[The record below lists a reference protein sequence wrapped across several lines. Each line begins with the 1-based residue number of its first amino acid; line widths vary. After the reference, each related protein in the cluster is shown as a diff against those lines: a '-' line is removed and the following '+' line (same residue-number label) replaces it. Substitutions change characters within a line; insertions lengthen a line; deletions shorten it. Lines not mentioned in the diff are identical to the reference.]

1 MRARKL
7 LPLIIIV
14 IILQLA
20 LAACAGIGDGA
31 IMNDLK
37 ASVSDGVEEPDVE
50 NDCVL
55 TVYDSQGNGSYRVRI
70 PVSDMSEL
78 MKIILEGE
86 YAAIGATSTPAN
98 KYVLIDFPSGINL
111 DSNTGVYNDVKVYFD
126 GFVAE
131 INPAET
137 PLGRQAGIYDRV
149 IQFMNEA
156 NKEVSNAEYTA
167 GFDFDT
173 LLVSGDAIYSFAASD
188 FEDLGCIGVSR
199 LFYAEKQGVQWWTFT
214 FDSCS
219 EEEIRDIASKL
230 RSRSEI
236 TSVEFN
242 VYYMPD

>member
-1 MRARKL
+1 MTTRKFTPLLIIALL
-7 LPLIIIV
+7 LPLV
-14 IILQLA
+14 LA
-20 LAACAGIGDGA
+20 SCAGIGDGA
-31 IMNDLK
+31 IM
-37 ASVSDGVEEPDVE
+37 EEPDVE

-86 YAAIGATSTPAN
+86 YAAVGATSTPAN

-131 INPAET
+131 INPAEA

-156 NKEVSNAEYTA
+156 NKEVSNAEYNA
-167 GFDFDT
+167 GVDFDT
-173 LLVSGDAIYSFAASD
+173 LLVCASAVYDFKFSD
-188 FEDLGCIGVSR
+188 FEDLGCIGVKS
-199 LFYAEKQGVQWWTFT
+199 LMDTNDGKCWWTLT
-214 FDSCS
+214 FDASS
-219 EEEIRDIASKL
+219 EAQIRDIASKL

-242 VYYMPD
+242 VYYTPD

>member
-20 LAACAGIGDGA
+20 LASCAGIGDGA

-37 ASVSDGVEEPDVE
+37 ASVSDGVEERDVE
-50 NDCVL
+50 NNCVL
-55 TVYDSQGNGSYRVRI
+55 TVYDSQGNGSSRVRI

-78 MKIILEGE
+78 MEIILEGE
-86 YAAIGATSTPAN
+86 YAAVGSTSTPAN
-98 KYVLIDFPSGINL
+98 KYVLIDFPSKINL

-131 INPAET
+131 INPTES

-156 NKEVSNAEYTA
+156 NKEVANSEYNA

-173 LLVSGDAIYSFAASD
+173 LIVCASAVYDFKFSD
-188 FEDLGCIGVSR
+188 FEDLGCIGVKS
-199 LFYAEKQGVQWWTFT
+199 LMDTNDGKCWWTFT
-214 FDSCS
+214 FDASS
-219 EEEIRDIASKL
+219 EAQIRDIASKL
-230 RSRSEI
+230 KSRSEI

-242 VYYMPD
+242 VYYTPD

>member
-20 LAACAGIGDGA
+20 LAACAGIGDRA

-86 YAAIGATSTPAN
+86 YAAVGATSTPAN

-111 DSNTGVYNDVKVYFD
+111 DSNTGVYNDVKIYFD

-156 NKEVSNAEYTA
+156 NKEVSNAEYNA

-173 LLVSGDAIYSFAASD
+173 LLVCASAVYDFKFSD
-188 FEDLGCIGVSR
+188 FEDLGCIGVKS
-199 LFYAEKQGVQWWTFT
+199 LMDTNDGKCWWTLT
-214 FDSCS
+214 FDASS
-219 EEEIRDIASKL
+219 EAQIRDIASKL

-242 VYYMPD
+242 VYYTPD

>member
-1 MRARKL
+1 MRTRKL

-20 LAACAGIGDGA
+20 LASCAGIGDGA
-31 IMNDLK
+31 IM
-37 ASVSDGVEEPDVE
+37 EEPDVE

-78 MKIILEGE
+78 MKIIHEGE
-86 YAAIGATSTPAN
+86 YAAVRATSTPAN

-131 INPAET
+131 INPAES

-156 NKEVSNAEYTA
+156 NKEVSNAEYNA

-173 LLVSGDAIYSFAASD
+173 LLVCASAVYDFKFSD
-188 FEDLGCIGVSR
+188 FEDLGCIGVSS
-199 LFYAEKQGVQWWTFT
+199 LTLDDQNGNNWWTFT
-214 FDSCS
+214 FDASS
-219 EEEIRDIASKL
+219 ENEIRDIASKL
-230 RSRSEI
+230 KSRSEI

-242 VYYMPD
+242 VYYTPD

>member
-1 MRARKL
+1 MKRFFV
-7 LPLIIIV
+7 LILTLV
-14 IILQLA
+14 LAAA
-20 LAACAGIGDGA
+20 LASCEGIGDGA

-86 YAAIGATSTPAN
+86 YAAVGATSTPAN

-156 NKEVSNAEYTA
+156 NKEVSNAEYNA

-173 LLVSGDAIYSFAASD
+173 LLVCASAVYDFKFSD
-188 FEDLGCIGVSR
+188 FEDLGCIGVKS
-199 LFYAEKQGVQWWTFT
+199 LMDTNDGKCWWTLT
-214 FDSCS
+214 FDASS
-219 EEEIRDIASKL
+219 EAQIRDIASKL

-242 VYYMPD
+242 VYYTPD